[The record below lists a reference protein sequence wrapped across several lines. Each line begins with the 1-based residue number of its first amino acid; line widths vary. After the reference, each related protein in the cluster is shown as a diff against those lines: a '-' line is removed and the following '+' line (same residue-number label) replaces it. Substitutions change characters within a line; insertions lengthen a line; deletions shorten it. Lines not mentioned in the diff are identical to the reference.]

1 MTLTELHQTLNESRA
16 ALEAAFAG
24 LSDAQ
29 LQQLGA
35 SGEGGQP
42 GSWAVRDVL
51 AHCAAWEAEVVT
63 GLAKLKRGSKPGK
76 TQYSDAEIQAF
87 NERVYRANHQRPLE
101 NVLADF
107 RSVRQQL
114 LRQLEGLSEAEL
126 NAPRPLLLSQS
137 IVGWVTDWL
146 VHHETEHAAQLSE
159 WRKGLSP

>member
-1 MTLTELHQTLNESRA
+1 MTRPELLKALTDSRT

-24 LSDAQ
+24 LSDVQ
-29 LQQLGA
+29 LQQPGA
-35 SGEGGQP
+35 SGAGDRP
-42 GSWAVRDVL
+42 GSWTVRDVL

-87 NERVYRANHQRPLE
+87 NERVYRANQKRPLE
-101 NVLADF
+101 NVLGDF

-126 NAPRPLLLSQS
+126 NAPRPWLDNENL
-137 IVGWVTDWL
+137 TDWLMAWL
-146 VHHETEHAAQLSE
+146 VHHEAEHAAQIAE
-159 WRKGLSP
+159 WRRSLNP